1 MHLRL
6 GDIVVRPLNQPA
18 IVSVETIGGE
28 EEVGMISSSV
38 PSSEDFKKIDG
49 NIDAIIRKQQIEIPE
64 FAGKTAVVR
73 VLDKLEINKAL
84 IEVHPM
90 QG

>member
-1 MHLRL
+1 MDDDISMDLQL

-38 PSSEDFKKIDG
+38 PSQKISRRLTKILMQLSDSS
-49 NIDAIIRKQQIEIPE
+49 
-64 FAGKTAVVR
+64 
-73 VLDKLEINKAL
+73 KLKSLSLLERQL
-84 IEVHPM
+84 
-90 QG
+90 